1 MDKYEQVDNILDKY
15 GLTEDTELN
24 RKKVKVWFNGRTAVM
39 TKQIQTFFDHVNTCN
54 DSTTLLKHIAK
65 MMAIKNQEY
74 TDAFVAEELRD
85 ALAMDMVKYD
95 NEHTGKNYE
104 VTCTYCGVTE
114 SSTFRARKL
123 GMSLVDMFVDE
134 MSLDDYVKQVVD
146 PVSKEL
152 AARIISKIEGP
163 LSATECDIKVGLA

>member
-1 MDKYEQVDNILDKY
+1 MQKTIH
-15 GLTEDTELN
+15 
-24 RKKVKVWFNGRTAVM
+24 
-39 TKQIQTFFDHVNTCN
+39 TFFDRVNNCD
-54 DSTTLLKHIAK
+54 DSVILLKHIAK
-65 MMAIKNQEY
+65 MMAMHNQEY
-74 TDAFVAEELRD
+74 TDAFMASQLQD
-85 ALAMDMVKYD
+85 QLAMSMVKYD
-95 NEHTGKNYE
+95 NEHTGRNYE

-123 GMSLVDMFVDE
+123 GMSLVDMFSDE
-134 MSLDDYVKQVVD
+134 MSYEEYVKQVVD